1 MKIVTLNKLIA
12 RIFELFVIIGS
23 IAITTVSLNYAN
35 EIRGHVAYGGEYL
48 LPLLGL
54 LIVMGIE
61 TLLDTQE
68 AIHGQIK

>member
-1 MKIVTLNKLIA
+1 MKIVNIKKLIA
-12 RIFELFVIIGS
+12 RILELLVIIGS
-23 IAITTVSLNYAN
+23 IVIMPVAINYAN

-48 LPLLGL
+48 LPVLGL